1 MYIKCLAYC
10 GVYNKYSINLNG
22 YYHFYLLLSFL
33 FIINITYFNSLLDEV
48 YAASKIH
55 LNLSSSSE
63 KDFSLYLCRQHEE
76 I

>member
-10 GVYNKYSINLNG
+10 GVYNKYSINING
-22 YYHFYLLLSFL
+22 YYHYYYHFYLLL
-33 FIINITYFNSLLDEV
+33 ICYFSSLLDEV
-48 YAASKIH
+48 CAASKIH
-55 LNLSSSSE
+55 LNLSSSFG